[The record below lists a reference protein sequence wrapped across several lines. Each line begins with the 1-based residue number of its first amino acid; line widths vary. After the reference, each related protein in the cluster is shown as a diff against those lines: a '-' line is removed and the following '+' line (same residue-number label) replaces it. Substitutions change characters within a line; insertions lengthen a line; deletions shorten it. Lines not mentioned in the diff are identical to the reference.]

1 MNPKKANKFY
11 RQVADEL
18 DVPEP
23 LVEDFIEFYYK
34 AVRENMSNL
43 VHNRIYVDGLGQF
56 VAKPRLIRKAIPK
69 YTKALSNHDTSTF
82 RAYYNKKTVENKLD
96 LLIKLEQ
103 RIADQE
109 IKRDNIKSK
118 RNEEYLKKN
127 MERPEQDS

>member
-1 MNPKKANKFY
+1 MNPKKANNFY

-18 DVPEP
+18 DDPEP
-23 LVEDFIEFYYK
+23 LVENFIEFYYK

-43 VHNRIYVDGLGQF
+43 SHHRINMDGLGQF

-69 YTKALSNHDTSTF
+69 YTKSLSNHDTSTF
-82 RAYYNKKTVENKLD
+82 RAYFNKKAVENKLD

-109 IKRDNIKSK
+109 IKKDNIKSK
-118 RNEEYLKKN
+118 RNEGK
-127 MERPEQDS
+127 S

>member
-1 MNPKKANKFY
+1 MNPKKANNFY

-23 LVEDFIEFYYK
+23 LVENFIEFYYK

-43 VHNRIYVDGLGQF
+43 SHHRINMDGLGQF

-69 YTKALSNHDTSTF
+69 YTKSLSNHDTSTF
-82 RAYYNKKTVENKLD
+82 RAYFNKKAVENKLD

-109 IKRDNIKSK
+109 IKKDNIKSK
-118 RNEEYLKKN
+118 RNEDN
-127 MERPEQDS
+127 S